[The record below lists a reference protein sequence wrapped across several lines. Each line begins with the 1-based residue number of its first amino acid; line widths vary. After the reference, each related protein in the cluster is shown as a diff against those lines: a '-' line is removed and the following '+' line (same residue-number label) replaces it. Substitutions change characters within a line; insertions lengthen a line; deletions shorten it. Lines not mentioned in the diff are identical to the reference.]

1 MRLACASTRS
11 WLRAL
16 HNPREDARI
25 DGQYLWWI
33 SNPRLF
39 RIPSPL
45 RMTEPTP
52 TGFLNVPALLQQSQ
66 PRASHARVAM
76 VAAIFILVI
85 LGSAYA
91 SSRGEGAAMAVRV
104 LSGLAM
110 IGVMSGL
117 FIYTWAIARRHRA
130 EQIQL
135 EAIEELVTLRRWPQA
150 AMLLEMLLSQPT
162 RSPNTRI
169 QALIYLAG
177 VLARYHR
184 FDDAIKVQEY
194 ILDHVQMDENTTHAL
209 RLGRAMAML
218 REDHLFD
225 ADRAIADLRRRVRG
239 ESDQEGAALPQV
251 SDSAGLAL
259 IEMYR
264 DVKTGHPTEAL
275 GIFNDKLPTMRR
287 QLGHRVGDA
296 WALASKAH
304 DLLGQTGEAQRA
316 YENATLLAPIGE
328 IARRYPEVASL
339 IDKYKSAPAP
349 AEAA

>member
-1 MRLACASTRS
+1 
-11 WLRAL
+11 
-16 HNPREDARI
+16 
-25 DGQYLWWI
+25 
-33 SNPRLF
+33 
-39 RIPSPL
+39 
-45 RMTEPTP
+45 MTEPTP
-52 TGFLNVPALLQQSQ
+52 NGFLNVEALLQNSQ
-66 PRASHARVAM
+66 PRANHARVLG
-76 VAAIFILVI
+76 VAGIFILVI
-85 LGSAYA
+85 LASAYF
-91 SSRGEGAAMAVRV
+91 SSQGEGAAIVVRV

-110 IGVMSGL
+110 IGLMSGL
-117 FIYTWAIARRHRA
+117 FIYTWFIARRHRA
-130 EQIQL
+130 EQVQL

-150 AMLLEMLLSQPT
+150 AMLLELMLSQPT

-184 FDDAIKVQEY
+184 FDDAIKIQEF
-194 ILDHVQMDENTTHAL
+194 ILDHVQLDENTTHAL

-239 ESDQEGAALPQV
+239 ESDQNDSALPQI

-275 GIFNDKLPTMRR
+275 GIFNDKLAVMRR
-287 QLGHRVGDA
+287 QLGHRVSDA

-304 DLLGQTGEAQRA
+304 DLLGQTEQAQRA

-328 IARRYPEVASL
+328 IARRYPEITSL
-339 IDKYKSAPAP
+339 MEKYTSAAAP